1 MAALNYSCD
10 EHCHNK
16 FSPHPEE
23 WWGIPAVP
31 HHVFISQIQA
41 CVQFIACFL
50 GWKSPQIL
58 NEMQLS
64 MIQGYLDKNAMF
76 PANLGWDFL
85 GCARAF
91 TAQVRGTGVCK
102 SSGQW
107 VKAQSLRGVA
117 PQLVSTAVT
126 ARGRDA
132 EMTVKTMLS
141 QERLTLFNSPAF
153 TGTAECV
160 NHQFPAPAPFAAA
173 TTGDDNSN
181 NHSWDTWLLHKAL
194 LWTRWMNPFR
204 QGGYTFCISLLHF
217 YHVANNST
225 KMLQK

>member
-1 MAALNYSCD
+1 
-10 EHCHNK
+10 
-16 FSPHPEE
+16 
-23 WWGIPAVP
+23 
-31 HHVFISQIQA
+31 
-41 CVQFIACFL
+41 
-50 GWKSPQIL
+50 
-58 NEMQLS
+58 

-91 TAQVRGTGVCK
+91 AAQVRGTGVSK
-102 SSGQW
+102 SSGQR
-107 VKAQSLRGVA
+107 VKAHLFERCC
-117 PQLVSTAVT
+117 STACFYSCNCKYSW
-126 ARGRDA
+126 GRDA
-132 EMTVKTMLS
+132 EMTVQTMLP
-141 QERLTLFNSPAF
+141 QERLTLFNTPAL
-153 TGTAECV
+153 TGIAECI

-173 TTGDDNSN
+173 TKGDDNSN
-181 NHSWDTWLLHKAL
+181 NHSWDSWLVHRAL